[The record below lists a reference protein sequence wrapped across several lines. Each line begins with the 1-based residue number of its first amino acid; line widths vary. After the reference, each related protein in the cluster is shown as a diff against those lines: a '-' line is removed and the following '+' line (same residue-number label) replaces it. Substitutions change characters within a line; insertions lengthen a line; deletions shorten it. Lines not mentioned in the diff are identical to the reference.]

1 MQVQQ
6 LEKGITLT
14 IEQSQQKA
22 DEITGDVKFI
32 NNFVFDNR
40 TLTDILV
47 EIDFTGS
54 EDIIIEDKHEKDQ
67 SVNIEI
73 LVEAE
78 NASTIATVQT
88 SLQSNMIWQLNWQK
102 QEPSAEKLLQKC
114 EKANQALNGQ
124 IDRSK
129 KIFKTFPFNSF
140 LGEIVRKRC

>member
-1 MQVQQ
+1 
-6 LEKGITLT
+6 
-14 IEQSQQKA
+14 
-22 DEITGDVKFI
+22 
-32 NNFVFDNR
+32 VFDNR

-88 SLQSNMIWQLNWQK
+88 SLQSNMIW
-102 QEPSAEKLLQKC
+102 
-114 EKANQALNGQ
+114 
-124 IDRSK
+124 
-129 KIFKTFPFNSF
+129 
-140 LGEIVRKRC
+140 